1 MHTLNACEDFIEDIL
16 NYVCRDSIP
25 KKNLQT
31 SLSFTFVHTYSNFNE
46 LHLSYNALQ
55 TINNK
60 ILKAVLREK
69 SYEIFIENSI
79 NKRCVSKITFIKIF
93 L

>member
-16 NYVCRDSIP
+16 NHVCRFHF
-25 KKNLQT
+25 KKKIQT
-31 SLSFTFVHTYSNFNE
+31 SLSFTFCTYFIFNE